1 MRSYLPDNVVP
12 ATHKKT
18 SATSG
23 REREMMASKFG
34 GEGRPAFRGGGI
46 ASIIG
51 IVEEEVLDIGGVF

>member
-1 MRSYLPDNVVP
+1 MP